1 MLNLISA
8 GSNLL
13 GLPEKINETFEDAT
27 GPEIAFVLIITAL
40 VLVLFIAV
48 MIGILWVAMKI
59 NRGIF
64 RRLEKKKGNSITL
77 QFLEK
82 AISLAL
88 IVVFVV
94 IPLAG
99 DRITQSLLGSTAV
112 IGAVVGLAANDV
124 IKDMFAGLEISI
136 YKPFDVQ
143 SRVMLEDGR
152 TGIVEKLTL
161 RHIVLKMID
170 TTRIIVPNSKVN
182 SMAIV
187 NYSYLDE
194 VQRSMEV
201 KYPISYNSDID
212 LAKKVIR
219 KTICENALTLN
230 EDKYDES
237 DPNSR
242 TVYFLDLADSSIIIG
257 ATVYYSHDYRTEVVK
272 DEINTRVFKALAENG
287 IEIPYNYV
295 NLVVRDK

>member
-194 VQRSMEV
+194 VPRSMEV

>member
-194 VQRSMEV
+194 VPRSMEV

-212 LAKKVIR
+212 LAKKVIQ

-287 IEIPYNYV
+287 IDIPYNYV
-295 NLVVRDK
+295 NLVVRYK

>member
-1 MLNLISA
+1 MLNLISS

-13 GLPEKINETFEDAT
+13 ELPEKINETFEDAT

-59 NRGIF
+59 NKGIF
-64 RRLEKKKGNSITL
+64 RSLEKKKGNSITL

-194 VQRSMEV
+194 VPRSMEV

-295 NLVVRDK
+295 NLVVREK